1 MLGVGFG
8 YRRKRQR
15 LDCKGRRGWDDE
27 NQKHQKRLRL
37 ENCVQMPE
45 KEVLCQFPLIH
56 DFSLIAYAILIPLL
70 HRENGVEARPHGI

>member
-8 YRRKRQR
+8 YRRKR
-15 LDCKGRRGWDDE
+15 LGWLGGWDDE
-27 NQKHQKRLRL
+27 NQKHRKRLRL

-56 DFSLIAYAILIPLL
+56 DFSLRAYAILIPLL